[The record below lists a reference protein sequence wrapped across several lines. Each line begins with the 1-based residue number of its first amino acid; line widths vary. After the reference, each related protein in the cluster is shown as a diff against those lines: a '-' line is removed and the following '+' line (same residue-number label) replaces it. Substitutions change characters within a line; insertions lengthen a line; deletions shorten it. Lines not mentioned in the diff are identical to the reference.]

1 MYSEVLLLFCVP
13 TRSVSVPFY
22 PYPYQFACFGQKSFK
37 FDYPSGCVVTFHCGF
52 NGHSP
57 ASNDVEHLY
66 LLICHPCIFIAE
78 MPVQTLPVFWLGFV
92 IVEFQKFS
100 VYPEYRFFIAYLLCR
115 VLPVFPWLVFSHSLH
130 IVFWKSSFKVWWSVI
145 EKFVV

>member
-52 NGHSP
+52 NG
-57 ASNDVEHLY
+57 
-66 LLICHPCIFIAE
+66 IFPGWLWRWVYFHMCVGHACFLFCE
-78 MPVQTLPVFWLGFV
+78 MPAHVFCSCFYLGCLV
-92 IVEFQKFS
+92 SSYWYTGAIYMCWIIILHYILQPSLTFS
-100 VYPEYRFFIAYLLCR
+100 QSVVLFFY
-115 VLPVFPWLVFSHSLH
+115 FSILD
-130 IVFWKSSFKVWWSVI
+130 
-145 EKFVV
+145 